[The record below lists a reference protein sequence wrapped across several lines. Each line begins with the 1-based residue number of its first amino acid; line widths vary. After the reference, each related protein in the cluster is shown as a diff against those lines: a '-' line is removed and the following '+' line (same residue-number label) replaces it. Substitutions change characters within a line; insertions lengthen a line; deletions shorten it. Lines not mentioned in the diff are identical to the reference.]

1 MERTRR
7 LAFRHGIPP
16 SLVVSP
22 PTLHFTPPAEYPPS
36 RHPLLCRRPL
46 PPFTYRLHATS
57 WVQIRLTTF
66 VAFHPPTHPSTLS
79 PPPPSLPST
88 TTLTPIL
95 PPCPP
100 PPLPALSSLNPHII
114 LPISPLC
121 AYQPSQIAL
130 NAKKIKKITYQSVRH
145 CEDAAGGGGA
155 QGCDEQ
161 EGCEDGGTLRERE
174 KKEGAPTHS
183 RGRPLLITSI
193 VTAGCDAARTMME
206 QPRPEWGRCFQG
218 GSRK

>member
-1 MERTRR
+1 MCVTYLRAAGDNVERTRR

-95 PPCPP
+95 PPVSSSSLACPLVIKP
-100 PPLPALSSLNPHII
+100 PHHPPHLSIVRLPAEPDCPQCKKNKKNNV
-114 LPISPLC
+114 PISPSL
-121 AYQPSQIAL
+121 
-130 NAKKIKKITYQSVRH
+130 
-145 CEDAAGGGGA
+145 
-155 QGCDEQ
+155 
-161 EGCEDGGTLRERE
+161 
-174 KKEGAPTHS
+174 
-183 RGRPLLITSI
+183 
-193 VTAGCDAARTMME
+193 
-206 QPRPEWGRCFQG
+206 
-218 GSRK
+218 